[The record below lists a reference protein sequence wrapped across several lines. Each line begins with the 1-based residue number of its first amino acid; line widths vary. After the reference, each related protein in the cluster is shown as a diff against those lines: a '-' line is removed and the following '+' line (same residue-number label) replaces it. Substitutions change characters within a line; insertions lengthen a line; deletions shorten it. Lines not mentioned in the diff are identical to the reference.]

1 MRELIIG
8 SEVTPKTD
16 LGPYIIQKSGVI
28 DVSACNEVILKPG
41 FETQLGSDFHAHIS
55 CNSCSKPRSAEVGDY
70 FDLNEDTD
78 LGSDKVMVDLY
89 SNENLNTKISVYP
102 NPSNG
107 EITISIP
114 DELSDAHFEIFD
126 LLGNKMNS
134 GLLERNKTTVNL
146 NLEKGFFILRISNNG
161 RVVTKKIHIQ

>member
-1 MRELIIG
+1 LRELIIG

-16 LGPYIIQKSGVI
+16 VGPYIIQKSGVI

-55 CNSCSKPRSAEVGDY
+55 CNSCSRPRSAEVGDY

-89 SNENLNTKISVYP
+89 GNENLNTKISVYP

-114 DELSDAHFEIFD
+114 DELSDAHFKMFD
-126 LLGNKMNS
+126 LLGNQKSS
-134 GLLERNKTTVNL
+134 GVLERNRTTINL

-161 RVVTKKIHIQ
+161 KQFIKKIQII